1 MQVRHDVRQERT
13 AIEARREERLERL
26 PVERPSGEAMRLNPS
41 IPYERQQAPAHVV
54 ESEGVLTGAR
64 RLTNRAF
71 DTLDEL
77 GDWMIGRG
85 R

>member
-1 MQVRHDVRQERT
+1 MRQERT
-13 AIEARREERLERL
+13 TIEARREGRLERL

-41 IPYERQQAPAHVV
+41 IPHERQQAPAH
-54 ESEGVLTGAR
+54 EGEGVLTGAR
-64 RLTNRAF
+64 RLTNRPF

>member
-1 MQVRHDVRQERT
+1 MRQERT
-13 AIEARREERLERL
+13 TIEARREERLERL

-41 IPYERQQAPAHVV
+41 IPHERQQAPAH
-54 ESEGVLTGAR
+54 EGEGVLTGAR
-64 RLTNRAF
+64 RLTNRPF